1 MAKQSEFA
9 TIQQAPTGSSM
20 PAGSIGMSSF
30 DKFKEPAYLKQALGA
45 YYTPSAPPPTFTAT
59 KIEPIKRTAEELGI
73 KMQEVKVPGAYGPN
87 ATPQQIAAEK
97 LAIQYNLSQTGA
109 KSGSKAVEA
118 AYQTN
123 LANYQKMQQEAK
135 ASYENTLAAAQAEN
149 LKMPPLA
156 KAPVIGAPTVT
167 EQDFAALRTIAKA
180 APTEEQ
186 VYQLA
191 GAMVATRYRY
201 DQAVA
206 NAVKAYNEYLK
217 NYEAVASTL

>member
-45 YYTPSAPPPTFTAT
+45 YYTPSAPPPTFTAP

-73 KMQEVKVPGAYGPN
+73 KMQEVKIPGAYKPG

-97 LAIQYNLSQTGA
+97 LAIQYNLSQAGA
-109 KSGSKAVEA
+109 KSGAKAVEA

-123 LANYQKMQQEAK
+123 ISNYQKMQQEA
-135 ASYENTLAAAQAEN
+135 ALAYENTLAAAQAEN
-149 LKMPPLA
+149 MKMPPLA
-156 KAPVIGAPTVT
+156 KAPVIGTPTVT
-167 EQDFAALRTIAKA
+167 EQDFSSIKTISKSV
-180 APTEEQ
+180 PSEEQ
-186 VYQLA
+186 LYQFA
-191 GAMVATRYRY
+191 GAMVANRYRY

-217 NYEAVASTL
+217 NYEAVAATL